1 MLLPDNESDCEK
13 TSRHQV
19 FTGTLKMA
27 EGEYLMGLN
36 RECKQM
42 VLYKIVQ
49 GTNYNMSEEQ
59 HQFVQERL
67 EALHEIDTVGA
78 IDLFTFLFKC

>member
-1 MLLPDNESDCEK
+1 
-13 TSRHQV
+13 
-19 FTGTLKMA
+19 
-27 EGEYLMGLN
+27 MGLN

-78 IDLFTFLFKC
+78 SDLFTFLFKC